1 MMGGQWINTYTL
13 IWWLHYPMDSTV
25 WSTVDTVYSGSRD
38 VWPRGLSLYIQ
49 WKWKIVH
56 LGPISIHDRNKS
68 QKWLKCPSVCYQNPS
83 ASQNHLISLRISAYL
98 PLCHSVIMPFSHHH
112 SSWLSKLN
120 LTVWIRLVKRADM
133 TVEVLTCTE

>member
-83 ASQNHLISLRISAYL
+83 ASQNHAYSPNAYQPWCISA
-98 PLCHSVIMPFSHHH
+98 IMPISHHANKP
-112 SSWLSKLN
+112 SWPIMCLSAI
-120 LTVWIRLVKRADM
+120 WS
-133 TVEVLTCTE
+133 VLATFKPFGLF